1 MLVLCPPTVPKEWWR
16 KVFQS
21 FDLPMERV
29 DYSEYLSIL
38 SYAPAEDVIAFVDQ
52 ISSLIGPVEV
62 LNVRTGLLALPTPD
76 DAGLPAEAC
85 EVLITEAF
93 VHTLGGA
100 DGYGMCIGR
109 DQEHAAAIAT
119 LDAAL
124 HADTTGLLRSRIMAF
139 VDEQARRLASA

>member
-1 MLVLCPPTVPKEWWR
+1 
-16 KVFQS
+16 
-21 FDLPMERV
+21 MERV

-38 SYAPAEDVIAFVDQ
+38 SYAPAEDVTAFVDQ

-76 DAGLPAEAC
+76 DAGLSVEAC

-93 VHTLGGA
+93 VHTLDGV

-109 DQEHAAAIAT
+109 DREHAAAIAT

-124 HADTTGLLRSRIMAF
+124 HADTTGLLRSRITAF
-139 VDEQARRLASA
+139 VDEWAHHLASA